1 MQIQPLRLTIR
12 HGPFGPESLFAK
24 TFKKMRDEESLVETR
39 ARRGTAGTGAV
50 IGWSRRC

>member
-24 TFKKMRDEESLVETR
+24 TFKKMRDEESLVRREPGVEPR
-39 ARRGTAGTGAV
+39 APGR
-50 IGWSRRC
+50 